1 MSKNEEKQAEPTDI
15 FTDSNAEIAKLKSEV
30 ERLENENSEHVKKIA
45 SLEEQIKKLETDKPK
60 EKTDGLIELVALPAD
75 GVKVP
80 ELSYK
85 GVKVKREKDSDGFY
99 HFYTSK
105 EHAESL
111 LTNTAGLKFV
121 LIGPDKKMEVKI
133 RKGLEYEKVTVYK
146 HNKTKTT
153 KGIVNLVPVID
164 EGK

>member
-1 MSKNEEKQAEPTDI
+1 MSKTEQKQAEATDI
-15 FTDSNAEIAKLKSEV
+15 FADSNAEIAKLKSEV
-30 ERLENENSEHVKKIA
+30 ERLQNENSEHVKKIA
-45 SLEEQIKKLETDKPK
+45 SLEEQIKNAEKPK
-60 EKTDGLIELVALPAD
+60 EKEDGLFVIVALPAE

-99 HFYTSK
+99 HFYTTK

-121 LIGPDKKMEVKI
+121 LVGPDKKMEVKI
-133 RKGLEYEKVTVYK
+133 RKGLEYEKITVYK

-153 KGIVNLVPVID
+153 KGVVNWVPVVED
-164 EGK
+164 GNK